1 MVWRRPFPL
10 NGRSLST
17 EGEVHPSEIPKVI
30 LCSNVAR
37 AVYAESGVQL
47 VHFDG
52 TQLDGLGQGEV
63 QSATELHRG
72 RIAVAA
78 DVHPGVNGGTN
89 PMTSNR
95 KRPKLAVHETHL
107 VCQLPA
113 ENASGRVED
122 DQRLDYSKSASDGL
136 LPCIAGSCNAETR

>member
-17 EGEVHPSEIPKVI
+17 KGEVHAGELLKVI
-30 LCSNVAR
+30 LCSSVAR
-37 AVYAESGVQL
+37 AVYAESGVQV

-52 TQLDGLGQGEV
+52 TQLDGLGQSKV
-63 QSATELHRG
+63 QPAAELHG
-72 RIAVAA
+72 EGIVVAA
-78 DVHPGVNGGTN
+78 DVHPGVNGGAN

-107 VCQLPA
+107 VCQLPT
-113 ENASGRVED
+113 ENASGRVK
-122 DQRLDYSKSASDGL
+122 R
-136 LPCIAGSCNAETR
+136 